1 MAIRTMEVG
10 VETFS
15 LTLKRRE
22 RTENEQMSTPLPATE
37 LKMPPRKPTAR
48 RTAACQ
54 APNLDGQK
62 ENETIAHC
70 KKCFIAPKA
79 SAEGACI

>member
-15 LTLKRRE
+15 LTLKSRE

-54 APNLDGQK
+54 APNLNGQK
-62 ENETIAHC
+62 YGTPYLGMTANNDNGYGMAHT
-70 KKCFIAPKA
+70 
-79 SAEGACI
+79 SE